1 MLTAAACAGLLW
13 WQQGLSDT
21 VFSASS
27 ANGLI
32 FFNLT
37 FMAFRSL
44 FVALFTFPAEQQMM
58 IKVRALLLAPH
69 IATFF
74 PGQAGGPFSWG
85 MCFRSGV
92 CVNQ

>member
-1 MLTAAACAGLLW
+1 M
-13 WQQGLSDT
+13 
-21 VFSASS
+21 FSASS

-58 IKVRALLLAPH
+58 IKARALLLAPH
-69 IATFF
+69 RATF
-74 PGQAGGPFSWG
+74 SL
-85 MCFRSGV
+85 FRQEGLF
-92 CVNQ
+92 

>member
-1 MLTAAACAGLLW
+1 MLKAAACAGLLW

-21 VFSASS
+21 VFSANS

-58 IKVRALLLAPH
+58 IKARLCCLRLTEP
-69 IATFF
+69 
-74 PGQAGGPFSWG
+74 PFSGG
-85 MCFRSGV
+85 MGILILGV
-92 CVNQ
+92 VLQVRGVPFI